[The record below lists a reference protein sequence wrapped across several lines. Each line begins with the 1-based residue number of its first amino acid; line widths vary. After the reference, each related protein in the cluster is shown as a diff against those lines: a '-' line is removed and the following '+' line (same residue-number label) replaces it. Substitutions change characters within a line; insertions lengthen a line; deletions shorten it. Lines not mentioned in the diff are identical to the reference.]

1 MLCYNDFDCK
11 RSIIVLSSLNK
22 PVHWFTLSYFIVYLL
37 SVLAINLII
46 RSLFLLCFQ
55 YCSCLSLS
63 VNTYAFHHCISQ
75 MYLRFVFNVYQ
86 SITVSNRSFIFLIC
100 LSFHLSSPTLYLLKF
115 PKRLWLIKIVPQKI
129 PLVHILNCSNF
140 VCLEINVILK

>member
-1 MLCYNDFDCK
+1 MLCYNEFDCK

-22 PVHWFTLSYFIVYLL
+22 PVHWFTLSYFIFYLL

-46 RSLFLLCFQ
+46 RSLFWLCFQ

-75 MYLRFVFNVYQ
+75 IRFVFNVYQ
-86 SITVSNRSFIFLIC
+86 SITVSNRSFIFLVC

-115 PKRLWLIKIVPQKI
+115 PKRLWLIKIVPQNI